1 MSDEPRKGSSKPG
14 TIQPGEVRNPT
25 GRPKLSEAEREARA
39 LVAEFSPEAVQR
51 LIEFARGK
59 DKKLALDAL
68 KHLTPW
74 LSKFELEVKS
84 DGSTRLALFTDEQI
98 LLLATGG

>member
-25 GRPKLSEAEREARA
+25 GRPKLTESEREARA

-59 DKKLALDAL
+59 DKKVALDAL
-68 KHLTPW
+68 KHLTP
-74 LSKFELEVKS
+74 
-84 DGSTRLALFTDEQI
+84 
-98 LLLATGG
+98 